1 MKSTLL
7 VTLAT
12 TLLLSTAPVS
22 APVQAT
28 TAILR
33 CQSADGTLVYT
44 DQACSAFGAKAV
56 PMSGELMTRIVHE
69 EALAAREAMQAGA
82 PTEVGSLDVGSAGIP
97 QDPAIAAPRR
107 AATGGCARSPTQL
120 AMDVRGSLTLGDV
133 NRVAESY
140 YWVGMSTRQGERT
153 LDRLQHLLGRP
164 VMDTHYFDA
173 QVNLSPLS
181 GGMPDAGATVAST
194 DTRIGGEAGVLQLM
208 LGGNLASAAAAP
220 SVLNFEVKKYA
231 GCYFIQF

>member
-1 MKSTLL
+1 MKPTLL
-7 VTLAT
+7 VALAT

-22 APVQAT
+22 TPVGAT

-44 DQACSAFGAKAV
+44 DRACSAFGAKAV

-69 EALAAREAMQAGA
+69 EALAAQDATQAGTPAEIGA
-82 PTEVGSLDVGSAGIP
+82 PGIP
-97 QDPAIAAPRR
+97 SDPAIAPMPRSAR
-107 AATGGCARSPTQL
+107 GGCARSPTQL

-164 VMDTHYFDA
+164 VIDSHYFDA
-173 QVNLSPLS
+173 QVSMSPLS
-181 GGMPDAGATVAST
+181 DGMPDAGATVAST
-194 DTRIGGEAGVLQLM
+194 DTRIGGDAGVLQLM
-208 LGGNLASAAAAP
+208 LGGDLASPGTAR
-220 SVLNFEVKKYA
+220 SVVNFDVKKYA
-231 GCYFIQF
+231 GCYFVQF